1 MCNHVLHNRRRI
13 FCKGLAFFFMFF
25 AVTFCDSNDRSIINV
40 KRERKNM
47 LIVFSFLTREEL
59 WLVNITVF

>member
-1 MCNHVLHNRRRI
+1 
-13 FCKGLAFFFMFF
+13 MFF